1 MIVLDNVDRIEAPP
15 RDVFYREYVLPRKP
29 VILTNLFDDLPI
41 RAIDTLAAAR
51 RELAQLDLEV
61 QPNYVKMLLGEPVDF
76 GRHHLPLADYLD
88 LVETDPATPAVCTE
102 YETPPELLR
111 LMGYP
116 DYCKLLDE
124 HDVLPTMFVGGAG
137 NFAHLHYDGDQRNVL
152 MYQVFG
158 VKRYAIIDPREA
170 WKLDQFLDPRIQRT
184 STILLQNL
192 SEEDRAAFFR
202 YVNAYDCLLNP
213 GETLFMPMMA
223 WHYIDYIDTSLSAS
237 YRLGRNRYNKLL
249 AESVPIPS
257 PYLQNLAIKLADD
270 RDEETCAAIM
280 ARVEAACQV
289 PYADE
294 HTRALALDRLCL
306 ELYDELFPDA
316 ARAIYTVHDAE
327 RRAQLVR
334 QAETESAPAPEADAS
349 APPSWELADRPA
361 LAPDVRVL
369 AAVSAADGPSD
380 ALYLARG
387 ATLEAE
393 LAFDPTAPWAFEVL
407 QCLGREHPSPTVG
420 ELAARCQVEPAALRG
435 LLDQLYELGCVA

>member
-1 MIVLDNVDRIEAPP
+1 
-15 RDVFYREYVLPRKP
+15 
-29 VILTNLFDDLPI
+29 
-41 RAIDTLAAAR
+41 
-51 RELAQLDLEV
+51 
-61 QPNYVKMLLGEPVDF
+61 
-76 GRHHLPLADYLD
+76 
-88 LVETDPATPAVCTE
+88 
-102 YETPPELLR
+102 
-111 LMGYP
+111 
-116 DYCKLLDE
+116 
-124 HDVLPTMFVGGAG
+124 
-137 NFAHLHYDGDQRNVL
+137 
-152 MYQVFG
+152 
-158 VKRYAIIDPREA
+158 
-170 WKLDQFLDPRIQRT
+170 
-184 STILLQNL
+184 
-192 SEEDRAAFFR
+192 
-202 YVNAYDCLLNP
+202 
-213 GETLFMPMMA
+213 
-223 WHYIDYIDTSLSAS
+223 
-237 YRLGRNRYNKLL
+237 
-249 AESVPIPS
+249 
-257 PYLQNLAIKLADD
+257 
-270 RDEETCAAIM
+270 M